1 MCLIIIKML
10 LEHKYF
16 ISTALDLITEVVTE
30 MEVGNIYSVDTL
42 NKRMTYIPRGKAQD
56 FICY

>member
-1 MCLIIIKML
+1 ML